1 MFYDPGALFE
11 PAQGYVVRRKSDG
24 KVLNWAGTGFVVLAS
39 EDGVDPFTSFA
50 AAVQGA
56 MAFYKR
62 EGLTIQDLPL
72 EVVPVN
78 PSNEG
83 WSDEAA
89 CHARVQQLAAVW
101 REKWPQHCKA
111 CHGWGGS
118 SYTQSHPYGMGSAHE
133 TLFDPC
139 EATERPE
146 TCHRCGLDGLD
157 ADGNGPCKHC
167 GWNYDDGDP
176 EHGG

>member
-1 MFYDPGALFE
+1 MLARF
-11 PAQGYVVRRKSDG
+11 RRGSKKPVKQFLD
-24 KVLNWAGTGFVVLAS
+24 V
-39 EDGVDPFTSFA
+39 
-50 AAVQGA
+50 A
-56 MAFYKR
+56 MARKTQQ
-62 EGLTIQDLPL
+62 EPTPEQI
-72 EVVPVN
+72 
-78 PSNEG
+78 
-83 WSDEAA
+83 DEAA
-89 CHARVQQLAAVW
+89 CHAKVQQLAAEW

-146 TCHRCGLDGLD
+146 TCHRCGVDGLD
-157 ADGNGPCKHC
+157 GDGNGPCKHC